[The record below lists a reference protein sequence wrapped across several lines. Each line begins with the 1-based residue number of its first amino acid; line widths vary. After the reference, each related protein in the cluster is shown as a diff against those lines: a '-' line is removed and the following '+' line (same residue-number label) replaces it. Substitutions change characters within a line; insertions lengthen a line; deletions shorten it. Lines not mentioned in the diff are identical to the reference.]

1 MNLEIEPKLL
11 EGRIVELTEMS
22 TKIEMKGKMG
32 IVHLPLRS
40 VFTNKPLE
48 IEDKVKLF
56 ISYAQVIE

>member
-22 TKIEMKGKMG
+22 TKIELKGKMA

>member
-22 TKIEMKGKMG
+22 TKIELKGKMG